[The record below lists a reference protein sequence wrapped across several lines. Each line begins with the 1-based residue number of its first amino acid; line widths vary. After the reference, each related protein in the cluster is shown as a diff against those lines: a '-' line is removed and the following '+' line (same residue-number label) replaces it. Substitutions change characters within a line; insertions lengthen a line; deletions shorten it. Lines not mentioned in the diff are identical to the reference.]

1 MPKTFSDSEREY
13 IKKRLIE
20 ETSDCLSL
28 YGIRKTT
35 VDEIVKRVGIPKG
48 TFYLFYES
56 KESLIFDVILSF
68 NAEVQG
74 KLVAQVEK
82 MSEKPDAEA
91 LTDIIFGLYQSVKKS
106 FLMKIMVN
114 GELDFFMRKAPPEYN
129 AQHAAE
135 DDFMLG
141 QLIEL
146 FPTMDAEKSSIYSGA
161 LRGAF
166 LVPMYEKELNLENFD
181 ETLRL
186 MIRGIVIQMF
196 GG

>member
-1 MPKTFSDSEREY
+1 MPKAFSENEREY
-13 IKKRLIE
+13 IKERLLE
-20 ETSDCLSL
+20 ETSDCLSI

-35 VDEIVKRVGIPKG
+35 VDEVVARVGIPKG

-56 KESLIFDVILSF
+56 KEALILDVILDF
-68 NAEVQG
+68 NAKVQG
-74 KLVAQVEK
+74 QLVNSVK
-82 MSEKPDAEA
+82 GMHEKPDAET
-91 LTDIIFGLYQSVKKS
+91 LTDIIFGMYQSVKRS
-106 FLMKIMVN
+106 FLMKIMAN

-135 DDFMLG
+135 DDMMLG
-141 QLIEL
+141 QLMAL
-146 FPTMDAEKSSIYSGA
+146 FPAMDAEKSSIYSGA

-166 LVPMYEKELNLENFD
+166 LLPMYEKELDLENFD
-181 ETLRL
+181 EVLRM

>member
-1 MPKTFSDSEREY
+1 MPKTFSDSERKY
-13 IKKRLIE
+13 IKSRLIE
-20 ETSDCLSL
+20 ETSECLSL

-56 KESLIFDVILSF
+56 KEALILDAILSF

-74 KLVAQVEK
+74 KLVAQVGK
-82 MSEKPDAEA
+82 MREKPDAET
-91 LTDIIFGLYQSVKKS
+91 LTDIIFGLYLSVKKS
-106 FLMKIMVN
+106 FLMKIIAN

-141 QLIEL
+141 QLIAL
-146 FPTMDAEKSSIYSGA
+146 FPNMDAEKSSIYSGA
-161 LRGAF
+161 LRGVF

-186 MIRGIVIQMF
+186 MIRGVVIQMF